1 VIADGYEP
9 IVARP
14 AARAITETLPEPV
27 AAAVIDFITGSLL
40 ANPRRVGRELRNE
53 LAGIHS
59 ARRGS
64 YRVLYRIDESERTVT
79 VLRIDHRGDVYR
91 TT

>member
-1 VIADGYEP
+1 MTDDGYEL

-14 AARAITETLPEPV
+14 AAKAIAEPLPEPV

-40 ANPRRVGRELRNE
+40 VNPRRVGRELRNE

-64 YRVLYRIDESERTVT
+64 YRVLYRIDESERTVM
-79 VLRIDHRGDVYR
+79 VLRVDHRGDVYR

>member
-1 VIADGYEP
+1 MTDDGCEL

-14 AARAITETLPEPV
+14 AARAIAESLPEPV
-27 AAAVIDFITGSLL
+27 AAAAIGFITGSLL
-40 ANPRRVGRELRNE
+40 ENPRRVGRELRNE
-53 LAGIHS
+53 LAGIHN

-64 YRVLYRIDESERTVT
+64 YRVLYRIDESERAVT
-79 VLRIDHRGDVYR
+79 VLRVDHRGDVYR

>member
-1 VIADGYEP
+1 VIADGYEL

-14 AARAITETLPEPV
+14 AARARAETLPEPV

-40 ANPRRVGRELRNE
+40 ENPRRVGRELRNE

-59 ARRGS
+59 TRRGS

>member
-1 VIADGYEP
+1 MTEDGYEL
-9 IVARP
+9 IVSRP
-14 AARAITETLPEPV
+14 AARAIAESLPEPV

-40 ANPRRVGRELRNE
+40 KNPRRVGRELRNE

-64 YRVLYRIDESERTVT
+64 YRV
-79 VLRIDHRGDVYR
+79 VYR

>member
-1 VIADGYEP
+1 VTNDGYEL
-9 IVARP
+9 IVSHP
-14 AARAITETLPEPV
+14 AARVIVESLPEPV

-40 ANPRRVGRELRNE
+40 ENPRRVGRELRNE
-53 LAGIHS
+53 LAGIHI

-64 YRVLYRIDESERTVT
+64 YRVLYRIDDSKRTVT
-79 VLRIDHRGDVYR
+79 VLRVDHRGDVYR

>member
-1 VIADGYEP
+1 MTDDGYEL

-14 AARAITETLPEPV
+14 AARAIAEALPEAV
-27 AAAVIDFITGSLL
+27 SAAVIDFITGSLL
-40 ANPRRVGRELRNE
+40 ASPRQVGHELRNE

-64 YRVLYRIDESERTVT
+64 YRVLYRVDDSERTVT
-79 VLRIDHRGDVYR
+79 VLRIDHRGNIYR
-91 TT
+91 TR